1 MPQTDPAPPQSP
13 QPPPKPGSGVWIIG
27 LAGVVIILLLLF
39 PVAV

>member
-1 MPQTDPAPPQSP
+1 MPVPNAPTPQA
-13 QPPPKPGSGVWIIG
+13 PKPGTGVWIAG